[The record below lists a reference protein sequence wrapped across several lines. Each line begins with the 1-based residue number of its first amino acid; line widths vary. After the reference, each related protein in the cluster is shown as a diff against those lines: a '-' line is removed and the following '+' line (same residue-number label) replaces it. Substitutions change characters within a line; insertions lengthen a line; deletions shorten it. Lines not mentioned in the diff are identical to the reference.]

1 MSCETSLR
9 LCLYSS
15 RTLFSLSALQVSSL
29 MSAAATIKHER
40 DLFVVKK
47 MKNRTAGVDGAQRI
61 PGCLVENLQLSN
73 KSLRL
78 RYYLDWLQQVT

>member
-1 MSCETSLR
+1 MFLHDQLLAEMQKLQVKMYDLVLSWEVLMSCETSLR

-40 DLFVVKK
+40 KY
-47 MKNRTAGVDGAQRI
+47 
-61 PGCLVENLQLSN
+61 LV
-73 KSLRL
+73 
-78 RYYLDWLQQVT
+78 